1 MMEMMEIIGRLHL
14 KCLVCSGGAGSV
26 CSVSPVGLSTR
37 QNYNYRLAS
46 LKAPGRLV
54 SPLSRGPGAFQL
66 HCCAP
71 GDVPT

>member
-1 MMEMMEIIGRLHL
+1 MMEMTEIIARLHL
-14 KCLVCSGGAGSV
+14 KCLVCSGEAGV

-37 QNYNYRLAS
+37 QNYNYRLTS
-46 LKAPGRLV
+46 LKAPGQLV
-54 SPLSRGPGAFQL
+54 SHLSRGPGAFQL